1 MNYDSRDFD
10 DEYYGTSYTD
20 NNKEDANKIIIG
32 ALAGAAFGT
41 LVAGA
46 FTPQGV
52 QIRHRAAQ
60 QGKKLADNI
69 KHKAVD
75 VKDAVVN
82 SFESAKEGASSLIE
96 KGKQKVGLSS
106 SRTSYGGRPAYAS
119 SAGYTTNQLYS
130 SHSSSNDTKKKV
142 LLGALIASIA
152 GTVIWSF
159 ATEKG
164 KDTRKRL
171 AKGSKKMAS
180 DLKEKASQVKEVL
193 ADTYEAAK
201 EGANDLIAQEQQRT
215 QQEQQ
220 GLTGATGTSG
230 AGTSTAPTTYSP
242 GTTPLSGST
251 TVGGGGTYT
260 GGSGIGAL

>member
-10 DEYYGTSYTD
+10 DDYYGTSYTD
-20 NNKEDANKIIIG
+20 NKKDANKIIIG
-32 ALAGAAFGT
+32 ALAGAAVGS

-46 FTPQGV
+46 FTPKGV
-52 QIRHRAAQ
+52 EIRHRAAQ
-60 QGKKLADNI
+60 GGRKIANNL
-69 KHKAVD
+69 KHKVAD

-82 SFESAKEGASSLIE
+82 KFESVKEGATNLIE
-96 KGKQKVGLSS
+96 KGKQKVGMSA

-119 SAGYTTNQLYS
+119 SAGYTTNQLYTTQGT
-130 SHSSSNDTKKKV
+130 SNGTGKKV

-171 AKGSKKMAS
+171 VKGSKNMAS
-180 DLKEKASQVKEVL
+180 NLKEKASHVKEVL

-201 EGANDLIAQEQQRT
+201 EGANDLIAQEQQRALS
-215 QQEQQ
+215 EQQ
-220 GLTGATGTSG
+220 GLTGTTGTTIP
-230 AGTSTAPTTYSP
+230 GTTTAPTTTSP
-242 GTTPLSGST
+242 GTTPLTGST
-251 TVGGGGTYT
+251 TVGGGGTYS